1 MFVSSGVYLAIC
13 PTPLVEAE
21 EGDEV
26 TLQCRLDPPIDLTDY
41 TLDLVRVDLNEIVY
55 AYRDKKHLYEAQVKR
70 YRNRTTI
77 NLDGLTRGEMTLR
90 ISSVQQDENGLYRCY
105 VPDLKAR
112 CTMNVT
118 VGEHAV
124 FNIEHFSVFNLNSI
138 E

>member
-1 MFVSSGVYLAIC
+1 MFVSSGEYRAIC

-70 YRNRTTI
+70 FRNRTNF

-90 ISSVQQDENGLYRCY
+90 ISSVQQDDSGPYRCF
-105 VPDLKAR
+105 VPKLKAH

-124 FNIEHFSVFNLNSI
+124 FNIEQIISGLS
-138 E
+138 